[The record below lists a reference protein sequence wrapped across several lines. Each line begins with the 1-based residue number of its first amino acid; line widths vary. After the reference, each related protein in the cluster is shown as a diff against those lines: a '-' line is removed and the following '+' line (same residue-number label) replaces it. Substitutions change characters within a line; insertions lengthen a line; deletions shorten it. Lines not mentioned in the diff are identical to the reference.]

1 VVLDLTSH
9 WCHADVMDNWTY
21 TEELRAQLS
30 RPRTRHAGRSR
41 DRDVARLLAPWRR
54 HGGGPDSVVR
64 GD

>member
-1 VVLDLTSH
+1 
-9 WCHADVMDNWTY
+9 MDNWTY